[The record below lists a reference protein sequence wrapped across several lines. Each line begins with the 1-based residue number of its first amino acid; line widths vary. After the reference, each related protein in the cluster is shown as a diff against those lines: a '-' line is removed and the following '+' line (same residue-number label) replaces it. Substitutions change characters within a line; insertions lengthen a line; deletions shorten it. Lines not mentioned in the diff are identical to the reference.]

1 MAEYTLT
8 PKVDQAQEFIE
19 IANDFANPLDLVR
32 EAISNAFDATAN
44 EIRMSFET
52 DVQGGETVFVI
63 RITDNGSGMDKSGL
77 QSFFDL
83 GNSTRRGD
91 ADAIGEKGHGTKVY
105 FNSKKLVVDTQR
117 DGTRRIA
124 TLDSPFARLHS
135 REIPSVTVTEEK
147 SETLETGTTI
157 SIYAYNNNRRERFTH
172 DRIRDHIYWFTKFGS
187 VERQFEK
194 DTFSDVKLQLMGLD
208 RDSFET
214 LEFGHPFPEE
224 SADADALFNTHSI
237 QAPKFYSR
245 RITKTGHL
253 PRHPEIRYSSIFS
266 IEGSKVKY
274 DSNPMLRRSGWVA
287 PEGAYTI
294 QERYGLWLCKD
305 FIPVQRKNEWI
316 TTKGSEFTKL
326 HAFFNCQSLKL
337 TANRGSVENTP
348 AEILQDIEDVVRK
361 IYEEI
366 IESKDWLALSY
377 LEAEVE
383 SYNTIEKEK
392 KNFDI
397 RVEKANKAK
406 IAKYKDIVLVEPQR
420 ESGVQS

>member
-105 FNSKKLVVDTQR
+105 FNSKKVVVDTQR

-147 SETLETGTTI
+147 AKHSRQG
-157 SIYAYNNNRRERFTH
+157 RRSLFTH
-172 DRIRDHIYWFTKFGS
+172 TI
-187 VERQFEK
+187 
-194 DTFSDVKLQLMGLD
+194 
-208 RDSFET
+208 
-214 LEFGHPFPEE
+214 
-224 SADADALFNTHSI
+224 
-237 QAPKFYSR
+237 
-245 RITKTGHL
+245 IT
-253 PRHPEIRYSSIFS
+253 
-266 IEGSKVKY
+266 
-274 DSNPMLRRSGWVA
+274 
-287 PEGAYTI
+287 
-294 QERYGLWLCKD
+294 
-305 FIPVQRKNEWI
+305 
-316 TTKGSEFTKL
+316 
-326 HAFFNCQSLKL
+326 
-337 TANRGSVENTP
+337 
-348 AEILQDIEDVVRK
+348 
-361 IYEEI
+361 
-366 IESKDWLALSY
+366 
-377 LEAEVE
+377 VE
-383 SYNTIEKEK
+383 SGSLTI
-392 KNFDI
+392 
-397 RVEKANKAK
+397 
-406 IAKYKDIVLVEPQR
+406 
-420 ESGVQS
+420 G